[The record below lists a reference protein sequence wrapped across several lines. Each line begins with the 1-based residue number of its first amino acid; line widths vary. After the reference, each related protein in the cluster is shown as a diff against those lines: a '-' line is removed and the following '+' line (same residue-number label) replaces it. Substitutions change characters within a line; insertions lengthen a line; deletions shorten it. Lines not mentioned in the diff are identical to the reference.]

1 MILSDNPNGLT
12 CGMIC
17 PTSDLC
23 MGGCNLYA
31 AEEGP
36 INISGL
42 QQYAV
47 EVFRDMKIPACRD
60 PSLPAPKDM
69 PDAFKQPIK
78 LVGCGPA
85 SISCATFLGRL
96 GYTDIEILERDEYHG
111 GLSTSE
117 IPAYRLP
124 YAAVDWEVKQMQQLG
139 VKVRYNCSFGK
150 DVTVPSLRKDGAKA
164 IFLGLGMPN
173 PTKSPVFAGLD
184 GKAGFWTS
192 KDFLPKVAAASK
204 AG

>member
-1 MILSDNPNGLT
+1 M
-12 CGMIC
+12 
-17 PTSDLC
+17 
-23 MGGCNLYA
+23 
-31 AEEGP
+31 
-36 INISGL
+36 
-42 QQYAV
+42 
-47 EVFRDMKIPACRD
+47 
-60 PSLPAPKDM
+60 AP
-69 PDAFKQPIK
+69 AFKQPIK

-124 YAAVDWEVKQMQQLG
+124 YAAVDWEVKQMENLG
-139 VKVRYNCSFGK
+139 VKVRYNCSFGN

-173 PTKSPVFAGLD
+173 PTKSPVFAGLE
-184 GKAGFWTS
+184 GSHGFWTS

-204 AG
+204 AGKLFWRSRTQRSLTFARHVFV